1 MKENEL
7 LEIKG
12 YSSYLCDINKGKI
25 FKKPHLI
32 KNQFG
37 TFGQSKVFELKGT
50 KKDGYI
56 FGSFKN
62 DDGIK
67 IFTSFHRMI
76 MMAHLGYDIPDGF
89 IVDHNNTRRDDNR
102 IDNLR
107 LSSYSDNT
115 KNISNRYVIEKIYLE
130 YSDEEL
136 KNENFIDLSVLGFP
150 FNLENNIRFISNLGR
165 IKFFDK
171 RKKCWRIHSPY
182 FTSSEQRYP
191 LISFNIKG
199 KRYSYKWHM
208 LVFKSFIN
216 PNIDFLDQINV
227 IEHKD
232 NNKLNCRLSNLELIT
247 RKENTIRYFKNF
259 KKDVFDCYNQGQTKK
274 YTKEDFEEMFDLF
287 YNKNYTVKQLIEKYN
302 HVRIEDILKGKTYKR
317 QLPNHLFLLTPKFKE
332 QSKINFQKAISK
344 FYNSKPDYIRD
355 TNTGKTYNSYQSI
368 VNEGLASY
376 GGLEKYF
383 NKMKRNVDV
392 SSSKYKNF
400 IIFES

>member
-1 MKENEL
+1 MEENGL

-12 YSSYLCDINKGKI
+12 FSNYLCDINKGKI
-25 FKKPHLI
+25 FRKPYTI
-32 KNQFG
+32 ENQFG
-37 TFGQSKVFELKGT
+37 TFGQSKMFELKGS

-56 FGSFKN
+56 FSAFKN

-67 IFTSFHRMI
+67 IFTSFHRMV
-76 MMAHLGYDIPDGF
+76 MMSHLGCEIPDGF
-89 IVDHNNTRRDDNR
+89 IVDHKNTRRDDNR

-136 KNENFIDLSVLGFP
+136 KNEDFIDLSVLGFP
-150 FNLENNIRFISNLGR
+150 FNLEDNTRFISNIGR

-171 RKKCWRIHSPY
+171 REKCWKFHSPY

-191 LISFNIKG
+191 IISFNIKG
-199 KRYSYKWHM
+199 KRYCYKWHM

-216 PNIDFLDQINV
+216 PNIDFSDQINV

-232 NNKLNCRLSNLELIT
+232 NNKLNCRLVNLELIT
-247 RKENTIRYFKNF
+247 RKENTIRYFTNF
-259 KKDVFDCYNQGQTKK
+259 KKDTFDCTNQGQTKE
-274 YTKEDFEEMFDLF
+274 YTEKDFEEMFYLF
-287 YNKNYTVKQLIEKYN
+287 YNKNYTVKQLIDKYK
-302 HVRIEDILKGKTYKR
+302 HTRIENILKGKTYK
-317 QLPNHLFLLTPKFKE
+317 LKIPNHLLLLTSKFKK
-332 QSKINFQKAISK
+332 QSKINYQKSISDFNK
-344 FYNSKPDYIRD
+344 SRPDYIRD

-368 VNEGLASY
+368 VDEGLGSF
-376 GGLEKYF
+376 GGLSKYF
-383 NKMKRNVDV
+383 NKLKNNVDV